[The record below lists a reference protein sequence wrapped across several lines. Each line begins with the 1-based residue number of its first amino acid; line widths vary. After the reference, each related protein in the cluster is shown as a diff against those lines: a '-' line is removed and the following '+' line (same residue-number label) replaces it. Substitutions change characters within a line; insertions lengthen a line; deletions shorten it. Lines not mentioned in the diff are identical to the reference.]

1 MISGCSSLHTEI
13 KKKGLLLATSLQAK
27 DRAAEGHQ
35 DMYLLLCDS
44 FSHQTFSLLTQYFPA
59 SMKVQDRLFK
69 VRQPGGGAKL

>member
-1 MISGCSSLHTEI
+1 M
-13 KKKGLLLATSLQAK
+13 